1 MKNFF
6 KALGKAL
13 LYLGAYLGSQVVV
26 SFGISLL
33 IGLVISFKMIAEN
46 GQVNMIQYMSEYNQ
60 AVSQGIYYILIVA
73 GIVNIFI
80 YWIVMLIRKKKLTK
94 EISLKKMN
102 PVAIVPI
109 FFGGI
114 SLNFLLSFIITVLPF
129 PQSWW
134 DSYEAS
140 SSQLLGGTGI
150 AMWVAVVI
158 AAPLVEEIV
167 FRGFVYS
174 RLKKG
179 MPMWVAIILTSIAF
193 GCAHGTIIWGTYTFI
208 FSLVL
213 IFVLERTKS
222 LWSSIL
228 LHCAFNIVGAA
239 TSTWMGFF
247 EKLNEIAVL
256 AGSVVVAI
264 ASAVWFVL
272 LTKGKKEEALP
283 ETIEVANEM
292 PLN

>member
-1 MKNFF
+1 MKKFF
-6 KALGKAL
+6 KAFGKAL

-33 IGLVISFKMIAEN
+33 IGVVISFKMVAEN
-46 GQVNMIQYMSEYNQ
+46 GEVDMISYMLAYNE

-94 EISLKKMN
+94 EISLNKMN

-140 SSQLLGGTGI
+140 SSQLLGGAGI
-150 AMWVAVVI
+150 AMWVATVI

-174 RLKKG
+174 RLKTG
-179 MPMWVAIILTSIAF
+179 MPMWVAIILTSFAF

-208 FSLVL
+208 FSLIL

-239 TSTWMGFF
+239 TSTWMRFF
-247 EKLNEIAVL
+247 EGLNEIVVL

-264 ASAVWFVL
+264 ASAVWFIL